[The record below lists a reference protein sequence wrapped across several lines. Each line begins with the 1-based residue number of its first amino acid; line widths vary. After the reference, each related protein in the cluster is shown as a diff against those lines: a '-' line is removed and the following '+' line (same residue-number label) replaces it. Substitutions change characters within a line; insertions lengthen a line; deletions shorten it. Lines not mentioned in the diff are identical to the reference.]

1 MIIAIDGPAASGKS
15 VTAKKVAN
23 KLNYLHLN
31 TGSMY
36 RAVTLHFINL
46 DVDINDEVEI
56 LFALKKMS
64 ILFDSE
70 NLNKILLNGKD
81 VSKVIR
87 NSLIDSKVSQVSAIR
102 SVREKLVVQQ
112 REIADNNDIVMEGR
126 DIGSYV
132 FPNADYKFYLTADI
146 KVRAQ
151 RRYKEKKL
159 KAVSLNDIL
168 FDLKQRDRYDKN
180 RKFSPLIIPDDAIV
194 IDTSDLNI
202 TEQVDKIVKII
213 NK

>member
-151 RRYKEKKL
+151 RRYQEKKL
-159 KAVSLNDIL
+159 KDVDFNEIL
-168 FDLKQRDRYDKN
+168 LDLKQRDKYDAN
-180 RKFSPLIIPDDAIV
+180 RKYSPLIISDDAIV

-202 TEQVDKIVKII
+202 TEQVDKIVQII